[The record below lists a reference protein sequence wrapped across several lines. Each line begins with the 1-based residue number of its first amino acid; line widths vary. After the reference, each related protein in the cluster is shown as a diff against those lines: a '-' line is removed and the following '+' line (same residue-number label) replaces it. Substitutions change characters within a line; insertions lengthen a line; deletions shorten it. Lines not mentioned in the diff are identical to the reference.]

1 MASRGICP
9 ANRPHMQQMVSQGT
23 SKPMPDQRKRIG
35 PLDTAGSVAIENAK
49 VYKELRRGRIEPSR
63 ITLEPDP
70 DQSTSDLGIMGRSE
84 TH

>member
-49 VYKELRRGRIEPSR
+49 VCNEVVGLRDRPA
-63 ITLEPDP
+63 L
-70 DQSTSDLGIMGRSE
+70 DLA
-84 TH
+84 